1 MCTLLIV
8 EDDEPKL
15 NQLLSFLEKQFPNF
29 QLEVARSLNAA
40 CRLVD
45 SSAFDLI
52 LLDMSLPT
60 FDGGKTVGASG
71 RQQTLGGRDL
81 LRYLWELEIS
91 TPVRVVTGF
100 KDFPG
105 DVSVMLLGQLD
116 VELSRDFPEN
126 YTGHVYFTHNND
138 QWKIDLTSV
147 LKGFIC

>member
-1 MCTLLIV
+1 MCRLLLV

-15 NQLLSFLEKQFPNF
+15 NQLQSFLESQFPQF
-29 QLEVARSLNAA
+29 KTSVARSLNAA
-40 CRLVD
+40 CRLID
-45 SSAFDLI
+45 STDFDLI

-91 TPVRVVTGF
+91 TPVHVVTGF

-105 DVSVMLLGQLD
+105 EVTVILLD
-116 VELSRDFPEN
+116 ELHLELRAEFPEN
-126 YTGHVYFTHNND
+126 YCGHVYFRHNND
-138 QWKIDLTSV
+138 HWKVALTSI
-147 LKGFIC
+147 LKGFEC